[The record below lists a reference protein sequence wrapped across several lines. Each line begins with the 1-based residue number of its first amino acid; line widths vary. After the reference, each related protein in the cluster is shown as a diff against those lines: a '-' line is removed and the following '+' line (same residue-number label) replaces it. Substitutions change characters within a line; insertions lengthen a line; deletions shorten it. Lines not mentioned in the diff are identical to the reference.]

1 MVVQTRIDYEEPT
14 TRPATGEGSCCS
26 VEALQGSLSIDLF
39 KALGDLSRATILA
52 SLAAAGGPLRV
63 GEIGTCCPQD
73 LSVVSRHLAV
83 LRAAG
88 VVESERRGREVYYRI
103 KRDEV
108 VLALRSLADAFER
121 CCEQPWAGA
130 LDGTPL
136 IDSTKAGSDGA

>member
-1 MVVQTRIDYEEPT
+1 MVAQVSMDFERAVVADGSAESP
-14 TRPATGEGSCCS
+14 EGGPSCCS
-26 VEALQGSLSIDLF
+26 VDALKGSMSTELF

-63 GEIGTCCPQD
+63 SEIGTCCPQD

-108 VLALRSLADAFER
+108 VRALRSLADALER
-121 CCEQPWAGA
+121 CCE
-130 LDGTPL
+130 
-136 IDSTKAGSDGA
+136 